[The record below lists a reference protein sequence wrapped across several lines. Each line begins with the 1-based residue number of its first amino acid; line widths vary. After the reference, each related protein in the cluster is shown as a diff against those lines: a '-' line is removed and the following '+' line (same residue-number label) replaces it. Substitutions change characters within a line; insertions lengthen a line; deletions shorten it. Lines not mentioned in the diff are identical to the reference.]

1 MYILALET
9 TGAHASVA
17 IINEEGKV
25 LEKRSEGVL
34 NHLQYLMPMVKDLLK
49 ENQLQL
55 SDMTAIAAS
64 KGPGSFTGIR
74 IGVSSA
80 RALAQILKV
89 ETIGVPTLKAFAY
102 NMPDYDGLICP
113 VFDAR
118 RNQVYAGAYRWEDG
132 QIHELVKGAP
142 YLIDEFLKK
151 VRAVEDALQQ
161 TQDLQEDIPG
171 SIGKAAGMRLFFGD
185 GTKAYKDWFRG
196 EELAPEEVRLQSA
209 ASVAKLARD
218 MAEAGAAQSYED
230 LKPDYMRKAEAER
243 KLEQHE

>member
-9 TGAHASVA
+9 TGAHASAA
-17 IINEEGKV
+17 IINEKGQV
-25 LEKRSEGVL
+25 LEKRGQGVL
-34 NHLQYLMPMVKDLLK
+34 NHLQYLMPMVKELL
-49 ENQLQL
+49 EESELQL

-80 RALAQILKV
+80 RALAQVLNA

-102 NMPDYDGLICP
+102 NMPEYGGLICP

-118 RNQVYAGAYRWEDG
+118 RNQVYAGAYKWEG
-132 QIHELVKGAP
+132 GEIREVVKGAP
-142 YLIDEFLKK
+142 YSIDEFLEK
-151 VRAVEDALQQ
+151 VRAAEEKG
-161 TQDLQEDIPG
+161 TETP
-171 SIGKAAGMRLFFGD
+171 LFFGD
-185 GTKAYKDWFRG
+185 GTKAYGDWFKA
-196 EELAPEEVRLQSA
+196 EEIAPEEVRLQTA
-209 ASVAKLARD
+209 ASVAKLAMD
-218 MAEAGAAQSYED
+218 MKQAGLVQTYEE